1 LSGAPVPFIVAG
13 PGTARAALASDI
25 VLVNGWGFLSGVS
38 PVDLADDG
46 VPLPEGVERQT
57 RKIFA
62 NLEAMLRKAGL
73 ARENVV
79 SVRVSLVE
87 LPRLYERMNEAYAG
101 FFAAERLPARSVVGV
116 SHLPRGAQVAM
127 DFVLSTTPP

>member
-1 LSGAPVPFIVAG
+1 MPRIAAD

-25 VLVNGWGFLSGVS
+25 VVVRGWGFLCGVL
-38 PVDLADDG
+38 PIDLADDH

-62 NLEAMLRKAGL
+62 NLEGLLQKAGL
-73 ARENVV
+73 AKENVV

-101 FFAAERLPARSVVGV
+101 FFAADRLPARSVVGV
-116 SHLPRGAQVAM
+116 SHLPRGAQVEM
-127 DFVLSTTPP
+127 DFVLNATPP